1 MGKTSYKADIVL
13 GERYRDEQ
21 TGLEGVAT
29 AIYFFQHACERVQ
42 LEMVNQH
49 DGNIMEPVFDA
60 PRLTHVKSGVRATT
74 DRPGGPARGN
84 EGRRPGPR

>member
-1 MGKTSYKADIVL
+1 MPTYDSHIEL

-21 TGLEGVAT
+21 TGLEGIAT

-42 LEMVNQH
+42 LELINKH

-60 PRLTHVKSGVRATT
+60 PRLSSVKTGEMPPVPTK
-74 DRPGGPARGN
+74 PGGPARSG
-84 EGRRPGPR
+84 EGKRPGPR